1 MRVSSTSADAATE
14 ISGLRGNKQ
23 TAWIIHL
30 FTMSGVILGLKA
42 IQAIGEKRP
51 KDAMLWMLVA
61 MVVDG
66 IDGPLARAFHVRE
79 HVPILDGNS
88 LDLMID
94 FLACVAAPAFFVHSF
109 NMLPRSSSLFFA
121 AVIMLSGVIWMSRTD
136 MLTLDDYFVGFPAM
150 WNIVITL
157 LYLLGT
163 NHAANIAAI
172 MFFAVI
178 SFTKIKFVHPVRTR
192 DFRQL
197 TIGVMSVWL
206 AVQIFLIVDL
216 KSNDKY
222 DADGPHWAKAIVLA
236 GTAYHAFLVIRRT
249 RMKASNETKSH

>member
-1 MRVSSTSADAATE
+1 MSSTNANAAAE
-14 ISGLRGNKQ
+14 ISGLRGSKRS
-23 TAWIIHL
+23 AWMIHL
-30 FTMSGVILGLKA
+30 FTMSGVVLGLKA
-42 IQAIGEKRP
+42 LQSIAERRP
-51 KDAMLWMLVA
+51 KDAMLWMLIA

-66 IDGPLARAFHVRE
+66 IDGPLARSFNVRE

-94 FLACVAAPAFFVHSF
+94 FLACVVAPAFFVRRFH
-109 NMLPRSSSLFFA
+109 MLPHSTSLFFA

-150 WNIVITL
+150 WNIVVTL

-163 NHAANIAAI
+163 NHTINVAAI
-172 MFFAVI
+172 IFFAVI

-216 KSNDKY
+216 KSSDKY